1 MVGLAGSVGVIDKDA
16 ILEFYNNGRTSA
28 EDWD

>member
-1 MVGLAGSVGVIDKDA
+1 MVGLAGSVGVIDKDT
-16 ILEFYNNGRTSA
+16 ILESYNNGRISA